1 MWAAMRRYSVRTVRQ
16 FALCGSCFIVVVVF
30 VVVVDARFSLYR
42 AALELALII
51 HDIIMYRVF
60 EP

>member
-1 MWAAMRRYSVRTVRQ
+1 MRRYSVRTVRQ